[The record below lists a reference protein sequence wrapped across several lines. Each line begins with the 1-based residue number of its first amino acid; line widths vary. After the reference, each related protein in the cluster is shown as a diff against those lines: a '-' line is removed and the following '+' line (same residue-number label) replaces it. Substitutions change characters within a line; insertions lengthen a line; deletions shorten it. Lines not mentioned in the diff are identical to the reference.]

1 MADRN
6 GYIGRAPS
14 DSSVTVARQTFS
26 PTGVTTDFTFASG
39 YTSGFFDIFINGVKM
54 IEGSDYTSTDGSTFS
69 ILNGG
74 ADNGDVIEAVA
85 YKAFNAATATV
96 GVSSAGTS
104 IGSVNTLNFVGTGN
118 TFALRGTSVDISI
131 SGGGA
136 GAGGTWANYDTN
148 TGVSTTKK
156 VKIENDLEVTGVTT
170 STGGFVGNVTGT
182 ATGLSGSPNITINNL
197 TGVAATFTGVLTY
210 EDVTNVDSLGI
221 VTARGGLEVGASGV
235 GGTITAAGA
244 AVFSGIVT
252 TTEFL
257 HVLGAAGASEK
268 GIEARSNSTQATDT
282 NKAIRVRNNS
292 DTDTFNVS
300 YRGAATFGGDLTIP
314 DKIIHDGDTNTSI
327 RFPAA
332 DTFTV
337 ETSGSERLRI
347 TSVGEVRV
355 GSAFSVSQAGV
366 CTAAEFHGDG
376 SNLTNLP
383 AAGFTTEAFT
393 SSGIVTAV
401 RLGTALDHKITA
413 TGFTTITSSGSGTE
427 GESHTIRIV
436 NSGIATVGFST
447 YFLFPSGAA
456 PSMPT
461 ADGAV
466 SLISF
471 TVHDSVGAGCTQL
484 LAGASVNFS

>member
-14 DSSVTVARQTFS
+14 DSAVTVARQTFS
-26 PTGVTTDFTFASG
+26 LTGVTTDFTFASG
-39 YTSGFFDIFINGVKM
+39 YVPGYFDIFINGVKM

-69 ILNGG
+69 VLNGG
-74 ADNGDVIEAVA
+74 AVNGDVIEGVA

-96 GVSSAGTS
+96 GIYSGGDPISTQAN
-104 IGSVNTLNFVGTGN
+104 ILNFVGTGN
-118 TFALRGTSVDISI
+118 TFALRGSTVDISI

-182 ATGLSGSPNITINNL
+182 ATGLSGTPDITIQNL

-210 EDVTNVDSLGI
+210 EDVTNIDSVGI
-221 VTARGGLEVGASGV
+221 VTARSGLDVTGGNVTIGTGSTVGFGSTAYFRDNAKAVFGDGEDLQIYHDGSRTVINDQGPGEILVRTNQLRVRSPGNTETYIKAVQNGAVELFYDDTKRFETTGAGVTITGICSASGGV
-235 GGTITAAGA
+235 QVGSGQSFGDNGGT
-244 AVFSGIVT
+244 AV
-252 TTEFL
+252 
-257 HVLGAAGASEK
+257 
-268 GIEARSNSTQATDT
+268 
-282 NKAIRVRNNS
+282 
-292 DTDTFNVS
+292 
-300 YRGAATFGGDLTIP
+300 YY
-314 DKIIHDGDTNTSI
+314 
-327 RFPAA
+327 
-332 DTFTV
+332 
-337 ETSGSERLRI
+337 
-347 TSVGEVRV
+347 
-355 GSAFSVSQAGV
+355 
-366 CTAAEFHGDG
+366 GDG
-376 SNLTNLP
+376 SNLTGIAVGLN
-383 AAGFTTEAFT
+383 TEAGT
-393 SSGIVTAV
+393 ASGIVTHV
-401 RLGTALDHKITA
+401 RLSSAQDHKITA
-413 TGFTTITSSGSGTE
+413 TGITTITSSGSGTE

-456 PSMPT
+456 PSLPT
-461 ADGAV
+461 ADGAI

-484 LAGASVNFS
+484 LAGASVNYS